1 MKKSTEIINPKR
13 RHFEGMV
20 EHPTFL
26 GKVADVIIVFI
37 LLLASFIFII
47 PLWHVIMASLSD
59 GQTLLAHVGIVWS
72 PVGKA
77 TLEGYKHLFTNQSIL
92 TGYANTLIYVVGASV
107 AGLFISTLGGYVLS
121 RPTKLRMILTVIV
134 LLSLMFNGGLVPTFM
149 VIKKLGWVG
158 TRWALLIPGCTN
170 SMFVVMMMNGFL
182 QVPESTIEAARIDGA
197 GHLRTLYRVAL
208 PQAKSMATVLLLNT
222 VVLQWNSWFPA
233 SIYVATKRD
242 LWPLQL
248 WIRQI
253 VADNSS
259 FLMNANPDYSRYLV
273 QFSLIV
279 VATMPLLIM
288 MPFFQEQL
296 EKGQMG
302 GAVKE

>member
-1 MKKSTEIINPKR
+1 
-13 RHFEGMV
+13 MV
-20 EHPTFL
+20 EYPTFM
-26 GKVADVIIVFI
+26 GRVADFIIVLA

-47 PLWHVIMASLSD
+47 PLWHVVMASLSD
-59 GQTLLAHVGIVWS
+59 GKALLAHVGIAWT

-77 TLEGYKHLFTNQSIL
+77 TLDGYKLILDDASIL
-92 TGYANTLIYVVGASV
+92 KGYGNTITYVIGATFFGFML
-107 AGLFISTLGGYVLS
+107 ATLGGYVLS
-121 RPTKLRMILTVIV
+121 RPTKLKMILTVVII
-134 LLSLMFNGGLVPTFM
+134 LCLMFNGGLVPTFM

-158 TRWALLIPGCTN
+158 TRWSLLIPGCTN
-170 SMFVVMMMNGFL
+170 AMFIIMMMNGFL

-197 GHLRTLYRVAL
+197 GHLKVLYKVAL
-208 PQAKSMATVLLLNT
+208 PQAKSMATVLVLNS
-222 VVLQWNSWFPA
+222 VVMQWNSWFNA
-233 SIYVATKRD
+233 SIYVTTKQN

-259 FLMNANPDYSRYLV
+259 FMLNVNPDYSRYLV
-273 QFSLIV
+273 QFSLSV

-296 EKGQMG
+296 EKGAMG